1 MILTSSQRHK
11 FLLLLC
17 ASLFSVLCC
26 ATQCQAQ
33 TTICSLKLADLPPSA
48 DLFGFQLGMTTEQ
61 VKARFPHIAFGP
73 IDNFGVSKT
82 TTNPDFTAD
91 LDKTAYAGVRTISLD
106 FLDNRLSSLWLGYE
120 SSYKWQTVPDFVA
133 GISQSLHL
141 PNAWES
147 WKLRGSRIRCADFQ
161 MTVSM
166 VAGGASFHLTDETAE
181 QTITARREAK
191 DQEETAAA
199 AEVENQMSEI
209 VADRQ
214 SKVYY
219 SEACRPVT
227 EVKETNRI
235 LFKSTE
241 EAEKAGYK
249 AAKKCQ

>member
-1 MILTSSQRHK
+1 M
-11 FLLLLC
+11 LLG

-26 ATQCQAQ
+26 ATQARAQ
-33 TTICSLKLADLPPSA
+33 TTTCSLKLADLPPSA

-82 TTNPDFTAD
+82 TTNPNFTAD

-161 MTVSM
+161 MTVSL
-166 VAGGASFHLTDETAE
+166 VAGGVSFHLTDETAE
-181 QTITARREAK
+181 QTIAARREAK
-191 DQEETAAA
+191 DQEEAAA
-199 AEVENQMSEI
+199 AEEGESEVSEI

-219 SEACRPVT
+219 SDACRPVT
-227 EVKETNRI
+227 EVKEMNRI

>member
-1 MILTSSQRHK
+1 MILTSTQRQK
-11 FLLLLC
+11 FLLLFG
-17 ASLFSVLCC
+17 ASLLSVLCC
-26 ATQCQAQ
+26 ATQAQAQ
-33 TTICSLKLADLPPSA
+33 TTTCSLKLADLPPSA

-61 VKARFPHIAFGP
+61 VKARFPHIVFGP

-106 FLDNRLSSLWLGYE
+106 FLDNHLSSLWLGYE

-147 WKLRGSRIRCADFQ
+147 WKLRGRRIRCADFQ

-181 QTITARREAK
+181 QTIAARREAK

-199 AEVENQMSEI
+199 AEVENQISEI

-219 SEACRPVT
+219 SDACRPVT